1 MLRMIETDIER
12 EEKRER
18 GRKGGEEKE
27 CPSSPVWDTI
37 YYPITDRGL

>member
-1 MLRMIETDIER
+1 MIETDIER
-12 EEKRER
+12 EEKRES
-18 GRKGGEEKE
+18 GRKGEEKE